1 MPVRNDRAL
10 YAVVGVLV
18 TLVLL
23 VDFEILPLGIPAWSL
38 YLIPVVACLFAWRPS
53 APLVVAVVAA
63 LLNVVGYVVKTL
75 PADPEIARI
84 AQVNRVFGFLTL
96 LLLGVTIRQFVQAKV
111 KGAEDAWVAAGK
123 NQLAARLQ
131 GELSIDELG
140 QRALSFLAHY
150 LGAQVGAAYVRLEG
164 GQLRRCGTFARGGA
178 NAAPE
183 LIAPG
188 EGLVGQA
195 VAEGRQLALDAVPPG
210 YAEIRSATGGVTPRA
225 LVVVPT
231 MIDGAANGALE
242 LGFLVPPSARVRT
255 LLDDV
260 AQTLGTACRSARYR
274 QRQHELLEETRRQ
287 AEELQAQQDAL
298 RAGNDKLQAA
308 NEELRSANDTLDEQ
322 GRALARTA
330 SDFERASRYKSEFL
344 ANMSH
349 ELRTP
354 LNSLLILARLLVE
367 NQGGNLTAE
376 QVKFAA
382 SIAAS
387 GNDLLTLINDILDL
401 SKIEAG
407 RIELQVEPVTI
418 AGVLE
423 DVRRRFA
430 PLAADKHLE
439 LRLCVEADCPSTIE
453 TDRHRLQQI
462 LTNLV
467 SNAVK
472 FTEAGHVEVKVG
484 PAPARRVAFAVADT
498 GIGIAPEHHQGIFDA
513 FRQADGTTSR
523 KYGGT
528 GLGLSISREL
538 ASLLGGDIALQ
549 SAPGSGS
556 TFTLTVARRLAADAP
571 REVVAAARA
580 LPVATESPVRGGTRR
595 SVLVVE
601 DDAVLRDALSGM
613 LRTRGFD
620 VAGAASAAEATA
632 MLRAAT
638 FDCLVLDLILPDQ
651 SGLELLERSGN
662 GEGTLPP
669 VIVHTARNLTP
680 DDERR
685 LRQRARAVIVKGTSS
700 PERLFDEVAR
710 LLHGPVGPE
719 VSGPTARAPVAPDAA
734 LTGRRVL
741 LVEDDIRNVF
751 ALTSMLEPRG
761 VAIDVARTGTE
772 ALARLERA
780 PRVDLVLMDVM
791 LPELDGLEA
800 TKRIRQH
807 ERYRTVPIITLTAKA
822 MPDDRDRSL
831 AAGAN
836 DHLTKPV
843 DGERLLTAM
852 RTWLAS

>member
-1 MPVRNDRAL
+1 MIPARNDRAL
-10 YAVVGVLV
+10 YAIVGVLV

-38 YLIPVVACLFAWRPS
+38 YLIPVVACLFAWRPT

-63 LLNVVGYVVKTL
+63 VLNVAGYLFKPL
-75 PADPEIARI
+75 PVDAEIVRI

-96 LLLGVTIRQFVQAKV
+96 LLLGVTIRQFVRAKV
-111 KGAEDAWVAAGK
+111 RSAEDAWVAAGK

-150 LGAQVGAAYVRLEG
+150 LDAQVGAAYLRLDD

-195 VAEGRQLALDAVPPG
+195 AAEGRVLALDALPAG
-210 YAEIRSATGGVTPRA
+210 YVEVRSATGAAVPRA
-225 LVVVPT
+225 LLVVPT
-231 MIDGAANGALE
+231 VIDGAANGVLE
-242 LGFLVPPSARVRT
+242 LGFLAAPSARVRT
-255 LLDDV
+255 LLDEV
-260 AQTLGTACRSARYR
+260 SQTLGTACRSARYR

-287 AEELQAQQDAL
+287 AEELLAQQDAL
-298 RAGNDKLQAA
+298 RAGNDKLHAA
-308 NEELRSANDTLDEQ
+308 NEELRAANDTLDEQ

-330 SDFERASRYKSEFL
+330 TDFERASRYKSEFL

-354 LNSLLILARLLVE
+354 LNSLLILARLLAE
-367 NQGGNLTAE
+367 NAGGNLTAE

-407 RIELQVEPVTI
+407 RVALQVEPVTI
-418 AGVLE
+418 AGVL
-423 DVRRRFA
+423 DDLRRRFA
-430 PLAADKHLE
+430 PLAAEKKLE
-439 LRLCVEADCPSTIE
+439 LRLRSEADCPTTIE
-453 TDRHRLQQI
+453 TDRLRLQQI

-467 SNAVK
+467 SNALK
-472 FTEAGHVEVKVG
+472 FTDAGHVEVKVS

-498 GIGIAPEHHQGIFDA
+498 GIGIAPEHHQGIFEA
-513 FRQADGTTSR
+513 FSQADGTTSR

-538 ASLLGGDIALQ
+538 AALLGGDVALE
-549 SAPGSGS
+549 STPGKGS
-556 TFTLTVARRLAADAP
+556 TFTVTVARRLAVEAGAPAATTRAALHDAAP
-571 REVVAAARA
+571 A
-580 LPVATESPVRGGTRR
+580 VRGGARR

-601 DDAVLRDALSGM
+601 DDAALRDALSAM
-613 LRTRGFD
+613 LRARGLD

-632 MLRAAT
+632 MLAAAT
-638 FDCLVLDLILPDQ
+638 FDCLVLDLILPDV
-651 SGLELLERSGN
+651 SGVEWLERAGN
-662 GEGTLPP
+662 GAGALPP
-669 VIVHTARNLTP
+669 VIVHTARALSA
-680 DDERR
+680 DDEHR
-685 LRQRARAVIVKGTSS
+685 LRQWARAVIVKGASS
-700 PERLFDEVAR
+700 PERLFDEVHR
-710 LLHGPVGPE
+710 LLHGDA
-719 VSGPTARAPVAPDAA
+719 TAGEGAASARVPPAPDAT

-761 VAIDVARTGTE
+761 VAVDVARTGVE
-772 ALARLERA
+772 ALARLEHA

-800 TKRIRQH
+800 TKRIRVHQQ
-807 ERYRTVPIITLTAKA
+807 YRAVPIITLTAKA

-843 DGERLLTAM
+843 DGERLLAAL
-852 RTWLAS
+852 RTWLTP